1 MHIKYSRKS
10 IRSLASRAIMYPY
23 PSRRRRLARPREV
36 AQRPAGGPKKEFS
49 LRRQFR
55 QLTYHGDAH
64 HPRDHPQAARDS
76 PRVVA
81 RPPDAPF
88 AARRVSYSR
97 EDVFQG
103 LEELYAMGGRMRE
116 LACMFGTR
124 LCWTP
129 PHLRAD
135 DSEQTA

>member
-1 MHIKYSRKS
+1 MYHPGKVET
-10 IRSLASRAIMYPY
+10 IMYAPFSVPFGAGTQGLRWTCCGAIFQAWIY
-23 PSRRRRLARPREV
+23 PNV
-36 AQRPAGGPKKEFS
+36 APPGCTPLDLS
-49 LRRQFR
+49 DDLTLRVTTVTRS
-55 QLTYHGDAH
+55 
-64 HPRDHPQAARDS
+64 ARDS

>member
-1 MHIKYSRKS
+1 MATELRTTREVTLPPELVALVLSFKPV
-10 IRSLASRAIMYPY
+10 ASHPDRTCD
-23 PSRRRRLARPREV
+23 RRLWEPIIFEYRGETTL
-36 AQRPAGGPKKEFS
+36 F
-49 LRRQFR
+49 
-55 QLTYHGDAH
+55 HD
-64 HPRDHPQAARDS
+64 AARDDGDAG
-76 PRVVA
+76 RA
-81 RPPDAPF
+81 RLAASRGATAGRPF

-116 LACMFGTR
+116 LACVFGTR
-124 LCWTP
+124 LRWTP

>member
-1 MHIKYSRKS
+1 MATRT
-10 IRSLASRAIMYPY
+10 MT
-23 PSRRRRLARPREV
+23 
-36 AQRPAGGPKKEFS
+36 
-49 LRRQFR
+49 LRVTTVTR
-55 QLTYHGDAH
+55 
-64 HPRDHPQAARDS
+64 AARDS

-103 LEELYAMGGRMRE
+103 LEELYAMGGEMRE

-124 LCWTP
+124 LRWTP

>member
-1 MHIKYSRKS
+1 MHPVLSWTPIPRVDGARLGRE
-10 IRSLASRAIMYPY
+10 RSHSA
-23 PSRRRRLARPREV
+23 
-36 AQRPAGGPKKEFS
+36 PAGGPKKIIQPEKAIDLT
-49 LRRQFR
+49 LRVTTVTRS
-55 QLTYHGDAH
+55 
-64 HPRDHPQAARDS
+64 ARDS

-81 RPPDAPF
+81 RPPDTPF
-88 AARRVSYSR
+88 AAPCIAYSR
-97 EDVFQG
+97 VDVFQG

-124 LCWTP
+124 LRWTP